1 MNILYKS
8 LLFRGFLIENIIFSV
23 IVKRSKRNYY
33 NIMDQLA
40 ELFTKQTYQEDG
52 ITQGQVISLAKH
64 HKKTHSQIILS
75 LSKIEGLNLI
85 ESVDSFAKR
94 KINTR
99 NQEGYLFKDGS
110 VLVKSNGTFVA
121 FTIDESSLW
130 LRGLGTQP
138 FDLAAVYAGAAFTLR
153 SGVSF
158 SVVEIDIAKNLPLT
172 IKLDNDQSIIV
183 YKNDGKSDN
192 YQFSAYDLLLVTQT
206 DSIFPAA
213 GGNKRNTNI
222 LSMLLK

>member
-1 MNILYKS
+1 
-8 LLFRGFLIENIIFSV
+8 
-23 IVKRSKRNYY
+23 
-33 NIMDQLA
+33 MDQLA

-75 LSKIEGLNLI
+75 LSKIEGLNLV

-110 VLVKSNGTFVA
+110 VLVKSQGSFIA

-138 FDLAAVYAGAAFTLR
+138 FDLAAVYAGADFTLR

-158 SVVEIDIAKNLPLT
+158 SIIEMDISKKLPLT
-172 IKLDNDQSIIV
+172 IKLDNDQSMIV
-183 YKNDGKSDN
+183 YKHDGKSDN
-192 YQFSAYDLLLVTQT
+192 YQFPAYDLLLVTPT
-206 DSIFPAA
+206 ETIFPT

-222 LSMLLK
+222 LSILLK

>member
-1 MNILYKS
+1 
-8 LLFRGFLIENIIFSV
+8 
-23 IVKRSKRNYY
+23 
-33 NIMDQLA
+33 MDQLA
-40 ELFTKQTYQEDG
+40 ELFTKQTYQKDG

-110 VLVKSNGTFVA
+110 VLVKSCGQFVA
-121 FTIDESSLW
+121 FSIDESSLW
-130 LRGLGTQP
+130 LRGLGTKP
-138 FDLAAVYAGAAFTLR
+138 FDIAASYAGADFTLR

-158 SVVEIDIAKNLPLT
+158 TIVEIDILKNLPLT
-172 IKLDNDQSIIV
+172 IKLDKDNSIIA
-183 YKNDGKSDN
+183 YKKDGKSDN
-192 YQFSAYDLLLVTQT
+192 YKFPAYDLLLVTQT
-206 DSIFPAA
+206 ETIFPLV

>member
-1 MNILYKS
+1 
-8 LLFRGFLIENIIFSV
+8 
-23 IVKRSKRNYY
+23 
-33 NIMDQLA
+33 MDQLA
-40 ELFTKQTYQEDG
+40 ELFTKQTYQKDG

-94 KINTR
+94 KTNTR
-99 NQEGYLFKDGS
+99 KQEGYLFKDGS
-110 VLVKSNGTFVA
+110 VLVKSDGHFVA
-121 FTIDESSLW
+121 FSIDESSLW
-130 LRGLGTQP
+130 LRGLGTQA
-138 FDLAAVYAGAAFTLR
+138 FDLAAVQNGAVFTLR

-158 SVVEIDIAKNLPLT
+158 SIVEMDISKKLPLT
-172 IKLDNDQSIIV
+172 IKLDNDQSIIA
-183 YKNDGKSDN
+183 YKHDGTSGE
-192 YQFSAYDLLLVTQT
+192 YQFPAYDLLIVTPT
-206 DSIFPAA
+206 ETLFPVG

>member
-1 MNILYKS
+1 
-8 LLFRGFLIENIIFSV
+8 
-23 IVKRSKRNYY
+23 
-33 NIMDQLA
+33 MDQLA
-40 ELFTKQTYQEDG
+40 ELFTKQTYQKDG

-94 KINTR
+94 KTN
-99 NQEGYLFKDGS
+99 NLKQEGYLFKDGS
-110 VLVKSNGTFVA
+110 VLVKSSGQFVA
-121 FTIDESSLW
+121 FSIDESSLW
-130 LRGLGTQP
+130 LRGLGTQA
-138 FDLAAVYAGAAFTLR
+138 FDLAAVQEGSVFTLR

-158 SVVEIDIAKNLPLT
+158 SIVEMDILKNLPLT
-172 IKLDNDQSIIV
+172 IKLDNDQSIIA
-183 YKNDGKSDN
+183 YKHNGTSDE
-192 YQFSAYDLLLVTQT
+192 YQFPAYDLLIVTPT
-206 DSIFPAA
+206 ETLFPVG